1 MKTWNLSLGLS
12 RVSQQVLSSNRLSAW
27 LSTPPIVPETII
39 RLADDKNTA
48 DVVFLDFAK
57 TFDSV
62 NHRFV
67 LAKLESF
74 GLCKKVVD
82 GSDPTC

>member
-1 MKTWNLSLGLS
+1 M
-12 RVSQQVLSSNRLSAW
+12 
-27 LSTPPIVPETII
+27 PENII
-39 RLADDKNTA
+39 RLADDKITA
-48 DVVFLDFAK
+48 DVMFLDFAK
-57 TFDSV
+57 SFYSV